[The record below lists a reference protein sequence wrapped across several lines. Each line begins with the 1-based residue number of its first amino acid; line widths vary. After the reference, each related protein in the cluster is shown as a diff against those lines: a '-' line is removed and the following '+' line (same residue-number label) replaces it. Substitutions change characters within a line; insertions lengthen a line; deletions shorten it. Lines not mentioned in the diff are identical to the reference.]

1 MRNHYKKKKN
11 LPTFLKIGT
20 ENDFFMQV
28 LWYIRFCIIL
38 EIFEGEYVLILKF
51 YSRQKVKE
59 STILVSMLMGNI
71 FFFINNIRIKLT
83 NGCL

>member
-1 MRNHYKKKKN
+1 M
-11 LPTFLKIGT
+11 
-20 ENDFFMQV
+20 
-28 LWYIRFCIIL
+28 

-71 FFFINNIRIKLT
+71 FFHKKYQNKINIWLSLNIFKYKKNIVFLHGHGEDLKKT
-83 NGCL
+83 